1 MTPSNQPAA
10 GTGRLVRLIDHLERA
25 LLCLLLTAMI
35 GLSCLQIALRS
46 FFSGGLLWAD
56 PLIQQLVLWSGLLGA
71 SMATAQGKHI
81 ALDLVT
87 FLVPARIHPWI
98 LVLNHLFSTLTMAAL
113 SYAACLFLAS
123 EISYGSPGLFSLPSW
138 AWNLVFP
145 LAFVLITF
153 RSALA
158 CLQEIRHIGR
168 RQTEAPQ

>member
-1 MTPSNQPAA
+1 MPASTEPAA
-10 GTGRLVRLIDHLERA
+10 GGRLVRLIDNLERT
-25 LLCLLLTAMI
+25 LLCLLLTGMI

-87 FLVPARIHPWI
+87 YLVPARIHPWI
-98 LVLNHLFSTLTMAAL
+98 LVLTHLFSTLTMAAL
-113 SYAACLFLAS
+113 SYAACLFIAS

-145 LAFVLITF
+145 LAFILITF
-153 RSALA
+153 RSVFA
-158 CLQEIRHIGR
+158 CLREILNICR
-168 RQTEAPQ
+168 RQKEARQ